1 MDSLTQATLGAAVGV
16 AVMGRRTT
24 AWRAAL
30 WGAAIGTL
38 PDLDVAFDFG
48 DPIRNMTE
56 HRAESHAIF
65 YQLLASPVLALLVA
79 RPGLGRALTGRHQ
92 TYPPGVLDP
101 AEIKPARGM
110 DSSSSYWRWTLA
122 TALILIT
129 HALLDGM
136 TVYGTQLWLPFY
148 KEAVGLGSVFI
159 IDPLYTLPLVLGLF
173 ASLITKKAWGFN
185 SLKLGLL
192 LSSIYLAW
200 SAAAQAWVERTV
212 KTQLPEPRAT
222 LLVTPAAFNTV
233 LWRLVAVT
241 DTHYYEGWYSLPA
254 DGSAPVRWRAV
265 PRDPALYDLLKDNP
279 SVARLAR
286 FSDGF
291 FQLERRGDKVVMTD
305 LRMGQEP
312 AYVFRFDIGAL
323 QPTGELIGPVERPN
337 VQRPPLR
344 EGLAWLWQRIW
355 GKTDLDLI
363 DWIAAKSP

>member
-1 MDSLTQATLGAAVGV
+1 MDSLTQASLGAAVGV
-16 AVMGRRTT
+16 AVMGRRTA
-24 AWRAAL
+24 AWKAAL
-30 WGAAIGTL
+30 WGAAMGTL
-38 PDLDVAFDFG
+38 PDLDVVFDFG

-56 HRAESHAIF
+56 HRAESHALF
-65 YQLLASPVLALLVA
+65 YQLLAAPLLTLLVA
-79 RPGLGRALTGRHQ
+79 RPRLRHPGMPLPVSGSAATSRPWANTFDSPSGYGL
-92 TYPPGVLDP
+92 
-101 AEIKPARGM
+101 
-110 DSSSSYWRWTLA
+110 WTLA

-148 KEAVGLGSVFI
+148 NEAVGLGSVFI
-159 IDPLYTLPLVLGLF
+159 IDPLYTLPLLLGLF

-192 LSSIYLAW
+192 LSSLYLVW

-212 KTQLPEPRAT
+212 QAQLPESRAA
-222 LLVTPAAFNTV
+222 LLVTPSAFNTV
-233 LWRLVAVT
+233 LWRLVAIT
-241 DTHYYEGWYSLPA
+241 DTHYYEGWYSLLA
-254 DGSAPVRWRAV
+254 DGSAPVRWRAL

-291 FQLERRGDKVVMTD
+291 FHLERIGDKVVMTD

-312 AYVFRFDIGAL
+312 AYVFRFDIGSL
-323 QPTGELIGPVERPN
+323 QPTGELSGPVERPL

-344 EGLAWLWQRIW
+344 EGLAWLWQRTW
-355 GKTDLDLI
+355 GRTDLDLI
-363 DWIAAKSP
+363 DWIAAKGL

>member
-16 AVMGRRTT
+16 AVMGRRTA
-24 AWRAAL
+24 AWKAAL
-30 WGAAIGTL
+30 WGAALGTL
-38 PDLDVAFDFG
+38 PDLDVVFDFG
-48 DPIRNMTE
+48 DPVRNMTE

-65 YQLLASPVLALLVA
+65 YQLLASPLLALWVA
-79 RPGLGRALTGRHQ
+79 RPRLRSTSRVRHASNTAAPAWAGAITATGSPGQ
-92 TYPPGVLDP
+92 TSAYGH
-101 AEIKPARGM
+101 
-110 DSSSSYWRWTLA
+110 WTLA
-122 TALILIT
+122 TALILFT

-159 IDPLYTLPLVLGLF
+159 IDPLYTLPLLLGVF

-192 LSSIYLAW
+192 LSSLYLVW

-212 KTQLPEPRAT
+212 KTQLPEPKAT

-233 LWRLVAVT
+233 LWRLLAVT
-241 DTHYYEGWYSLPA
+241 DTHYYEGWYSLLA
-254 DGSAPVRWRAV
+254 DSSATVRWRAV
-265 PRDPALYDLLKDNP
+265 ARDPALYDLLKDNP

-291 FQLERRGDKVVMTD
+291 FQLERIGDKVVMTD

-323 QPTGELIGPVERPN
+323 QPTGDLIGPVERPN

-344 EGLAWLWQRIW
+344 EGLAWLWLRTW
-355 GKTDLDLI
+355 GRTDLDLI